1 MTERGIPR
9 KTEGGCEL
17 EPGDTVWSSVVA
29 RIRVELVLSSFLM
42 LFTELVLIRWAGA
55 YVVYLS
61 YFANFILLGSFL
73 GIGIGFL
80 RAHKEPDLFS
90 LAPVVLALFLGL
102 VIVFPVTIDRTG
114 GDLVYFGV
122 QTHGLPVWLML
133 PFVFVATA
141 LTMTTVAHGVAT
153 RFAWLPALEAYR
165 LDIIGSIA
173 GIVTFSALALAGLG
187 PIAWG
192 VVIAI
197 LFIVLFGRPTMLQWI
212 AVGAVAV
219 VLTIGVLP
227 SGTIWSPYYRL
238 HVGHT
243 GDTTLIDANGV
254 PHQTAIP
261 VGSDTDY
268 QLIYQRLPKPPARVL
283 VIGAGNGNDVATALA
298 NGARSVDAVEIDPEL
313 MAIGAQFHPNHPYQ
327 DPRVHRIIDDGRA
340 FLERTDNTYDL
351 IIFALPDSLTLLA
364 GQSALRLE
372 SYLFTEQAF
381 EAARDHLAPGG
392 AFAMYN
398 FYREQWLADR
408 LAGTLTDVFGNRP
421 CFELGQKA
429 GPTVGQFSIFVDGS
443 DPSSLRCS
451 TVWDPDGRQ
460 IVPPAVDDRPFLYLR
475 GRTIPGKYLATLFLV
490 LLASLVG
497 VWTAGGAFRPMARY
511 VDLFFMGAAFLLLE
525 TKAVVQFALLF
536 GTTWFV
542 NALVFAG
549 VLLIVLLA
557 IEVERRVH
565 IGRPL
570 LLFGLLFLG
579 LGVAW
584 LIPTDAL
591 LGFSVVPRF
600 FLAITLAFF
609 PIFVANLIF
618 AERFRD
624 TADPTAAFGA
634 NLLGAMVGGTLE
646 YLSLLVG
653 FRSLLF
659 VVAALYAVAY
669 LARPRLGQPEG
680 VGLASPAS
688 GTAAEAITGAG

>member
-1 MTERGIPR
+1 MTR
-9 KTEGGCEL
+9 
-17 EPGDTVWSSVVA
+17 A
-29 RIRVELVLSSFLM
+29 RVELFLASFLM
-42 LFTELVLIRWAGA
+42 LFVELVLIRWAGA

-80 RAHKEPDLFS
+80 RAKQEPGLFR

-102 VIVFPVTIDRTG
+102 VIGFPASIDRTG

-122 QTHGLPVWLML
+122 QTHGLPVWVML
-133 PFVFVATA
+133 PFVFIATA
-141 LTMTTVAHGVAT
+141 ITMATVAHGVAV
-153 RFAWLPALEAYR
+153 RFAAFPALEAYR
-165 LDIIGSIA
+165 LDILGSIA

-192 VVIAI
+192 LVIAI
-197 LFIVLFGRPTMLQWI
+197 LFVLLLRRPSMLQWV
-212 AVGAVAV
+212 AVGAVVAV
-219 VLTIGVLP
+219 LG
-227 SGTIWSPYYRL
+227 SGALRADTIWSPYYRL
-238 HVGHT
+238 QVGHMDDST
-243 GDTTLIDANGV
+243 YIDANGV

-261 VGSDTDY
+261 TGSDTDY
-268 QLIYQRLPKPPARVL
+268 QLIYRRLTKRPARVL

-298 NGARSVDAVEIDPEL
+298 NGAQSVDAVEIDPKL
-313 MAIGAQFHPNHPYQ
+313 MAIGVQFHPNHPYQ

-351 IIFALPDSLTLLA
+351 IIFALPDSLTLVA

-372 SYLFTEQAF
+372 SYLFTEQAI
-381 EAARDHLAPGG
+381 EAARAHLAPGG
-392 AFAMYN
+392 VFAMYN

-408 LAGTLTDVFGNRP
+408 LAGTLADVFGNRP
-421 CFELGQKA
+421 CFDLGHKV
-429 GPTVGQFSIFVDGS
+429 GVNIGQFSVFVDS
-443 DPSSLRCS
+443 TDVSSIHCA
-451 TVWDPDGRQ
+451 TAWDPDGRP
-460 IVPPAVDDRPFLYLR
+460 VVAPAVDDRPFLYLR
-475 GRTIPGKYLATLFLV
+475 EPTIPAKYLVTLLLV
-490 LLASLVG
+490 LAVSFVG
-497 VWTAGGAFRPMARY
+497 VWLAGGAFKPMARY

-549 VLLIVLLA
+549 VLAVVLLA
-557 IEVERRVH
+557 IEVERRIR

-579 LGVAW
+579 LVVAW
-584 LIPTDAL
+584 LVPTDAL

-600 FLAITLAFF
+600 LLATTLAFF

-634 NLLGAMVGGTLE
+634 NLLGAMLGGTLE

-653 FRSLLF
+653 FRALLL
-659 VVAALYAVAY
+659 VVAALYLIAY
-669 LARPRLGQPEG
+669 LTRPRVRQPHEG
-680 VGLASPAS
+680 AVSVPVAA
-688 GTAAEAITGAG
+688 GTVTESITGSG

>member
-1 MTERGIPR
+1 MTRDR
-9 KTEGGCEL
+9 LEL
-17 EPGDTVWSSVVA
+17 FLA
-29 RIRVELVLSSFLM
+29 SFLM
-42 LFTELVLIRWAGA
+42 LFVELVLIRWAGA

-80 RAHKEPDLFS
+80 RAHKEPDLFRF
-90 LAPVVLALFLGL
+90 APVVLALFLGL
-102 VIVFPVTIDRTG
+102 VIGFPATIDRTG

-133 PFVFVATA
+133 PFVFIATA
-141 LTMTTVAHGVAT
+141 LTMATVAHGVAR
-153 RFAWLPALEAYR
+153 RFARFSALEAYR
-165 LDIIGSIA
+165 LDILGSIA

-192 VVIAI
+192 VVIGA
-197 LFIVLFGRPTMLQWI
+197 LFIVLFRPPSLLQW
-212 AVGAVAV
+212 VAV
-219 VLTIGVLP
+219 VSVVAVLAIGAL
-227 SGTIWSPYYRL
+227 SADTIWSPYYRL
-238 HVGHT
+238 QIGHK
-243 GDTTLIDANGV
+243 GETTFIDANGV
-254 PHQTAIP
+254 PHQTAVP
-261 VGSDTDY
+261 AGSDHDY
-268 QLIYQRLPKPPARVL
+268 DLIYERLATPPAHVL

-298 NGARSVDAVEIDPEL
+298 HGARSVDAVEIDPKL
-313 MAIGAQFHPNHPYQ
+313 MAIGVEFHPSHPYQ
-327 DPRVHRIIDDGRA
+327 DSRVHRIIDDGRA
-340 FLERTDNTYDL
+340 FLERTDTTYDL

-392 AFAMYN
+392 VFAMYN

-408 LAGTLTDVFGNRP
+408 LAGTLTGVFGNRP
-421 CFELGQKA
+421 CFDLGQKV
-429 GPTVGQFSIFVDGS
+429 GTDVGQFSVFVDGLA
-443 DPSSLRCS
+443 PSSLRCS
-451 TVWDPDGRQ
+451 TVWDPDGRT
-460 IVPPAVDDRPFLYLR
+460 VVAPAVDDRPFLYLR
-475 GRTIPGKYLATLFLV
+475 NRSIPGKYVATLFLV
-490 LLASLVG
+490 LLASLIG
-497 VWTAGGAFRPMARY
+497 VWTAGGAFKPMARY

-549 VLLIVLLA
+549 VLAIVLLA
-557 IEVERRVH
+557 IEVERRIH

-579 LGVAW
+579 LLVAW
-584 LIPTDAL
+584 LVPTDAL
-591 LGFSVVPRF
+591 LGFSIVPRF
-600 FLAITLAFF
+600 LLAITLAFF

-634 NLLGAMVGGTLE
+634 NLLGAMLGGTLE

-669 LARPRLGQPEG
+669 LTRPRTSQPQD
-680 VGLASPAS
+680 VGAPTPVATGS
-688 GTAAEAITGAG
+688 AAEAITGSG

>member
-1 MTERGIPR
+1 MTRDR
-9 KTEGGCEL
+9 FEL
-17 EPGDTVWSSVVA
+17 FLA
-29 RIRVELVLSSFLM
+29 SFLM
-42 LFTELVLIRWAGA
+42 LFVELVLIRWAGA

-80 RAHKEPDLFS
+80 RARKRPDLFRF
-90 LAPVVLALFLGL
+90 APVVLALFLGL
-102 VIVFPVTIDRTG
+102 VIGFPATIDRTG

-133 PFVFVATA
+133 PFVFIATA

-153 RFAWLPALEAYR
+153 RFARFPALEAYR
-165 LDIIGSIA
+165 LDILGSIA
-173 GIVTFSALALAGLG
+173 GIVTFSALALAGLS

-192 VVIAI
+192 VVIAA
-197 LFIVLFGRPTMLQWI
+197 LFIVLFRPPTMLQW
-212 AVGAVAV
+212 VAVASV
-219 VLTIGVLP
+219 VAVLAIGAL
-227 SGTIWSPYYRL
+227 SADTIWSPYYRL
-238 HVGHT
+238 QIGHR
-243 GDTTLIDANGV
+243 DHTTFIDANGV
-254 PHQTAIP
+254 PHQTAVP
-261 VGSDTDY
+261 VGSDPDY
-268 QLIYQRLPKPPARVL
+268 DLIYKRLATPPSRVL

-298 NGARSVDAVEIDPEL
+298 HGARSVDAVEIDPKL
-313 MAIGAQFHPNHPYQ
+313 MAIGVEFHPSHPYQ
-327 DPRVHRIIDDGRA
+327 DPRVHQIIDDGRA
-340 FLERTDNTYDL
+340 FLERTDNSYDL

-372 SYLFTEQAF
+372 SYLFTKQAF

-408 LAGTLTDVFGNRP
+408 LAGTLAGVFGNRP
-421 CFELGQKA
+421 CFDLGQKV
-429 GPTVGQFSIFVDGS
+429 GTDVGQFSVFVDGVAQ
-443 DPSSLRCS
+443 SSLRCS
-451 TVWDPDGRQ
+451 TVWDPDGRTV
-460 IVPPAVDDRPFLYLR
+460 VPPAVDDRPFLYLR

-490 LLASLVG
+490 LAASLIG
-497 VWTAGGAFRPMARY
+497 VWTAGGAFKPMARY

-549 VLLIVLLA
+549 VL
-557 IEVERRVH
+557 
-565 IGRPL
+565 
-570 LLFGLLFLG
+570 
-579 LGVAW
+579 
-584 LIPTDAL
+584 PTDAL
-591 LGFSVVPRF
+591 LGFSIVPRF

-634 NLLGAMVGGTLE
+634 NLLGAMLGGTLE

-659 VVAALYAVAY
+659 VVAVLYLVAY
-669 LARPRLGQPEG
+669 LTRPRTVQGQSEG
-680 VGLASPAS
+680 VTAPVAA
-688 GTAAEAITGAG
+688 GTGAEAITGSG

>member
-1 MTERGIPR
+1 MTRDR
-9 KTEGGCEL
+9 LEL
-17 EPGDTVWSSVVA
+17 FLA
-29 RIRVELVLSSFLM
+29 SFLM
-42 LFTELVLIRWAGA
+42 LFVELVLIRWAGA

-80 RAHKEPDLFS
+80 RARKQPDLFRF
-90 LAPVVLALFLGL
+90 APVVLALFLGL
-102 VIVFPVTIDRTG
+102 VVGFPATIDRTG

-122 QTHGLPVWLML
+122 QTHGLPVWLLL

-141 LTMTTVAHGVAT
+141 LTMTTIAHGVAT
-153 RFAWLPALEAYR
+153 RFARFPALEAYR
-165 LDIIGSIA
+165 LDILGSIA
-173 GIVTFSALALAGLG
+173 GIVTFSALAIAGLN

-192 VVIAI
+192 VVIAAS
-197 LFIVLFGRPTMLQWI
+197 FIVLFRPPGMLQWVAI
-212 AVGAVAV
+212 TSVVAV
-219 VLTIGVLP
+219 LAIGAL
-227 SGTIWSPYYRL
+227 STDTIWSPYYRL
-238 HVGHT
+238 QIGHQ
-243 GDTTLIDANGV
+243 DQTTFIDANGV
-254 PHQTAIP
+254 PHQTAVP
-261 VGSDTDY
+261 VGSDPDY
-268 QLIYQRLPKPPARVL
+268 DLIYKRLASPPSRVL

-298 NGARSVDAVEIDPEL
+298 HGAQSVDAVEIDPKL
-313 MAIGAQFHPNHPYQ
+313 MAIGVEFHPSHPYQ
-327 DPRVHRIIDDGRA
+327 DPRVHQIIDDGRA

-381 EAARDHLAPGG
+381 EAARDHLSPGG

-408 LAGTLTDVFGNRP
+408 LAGTLTGVFGNRP
-421 CFELGQKA
+421 CFDLGQKV
-429 GPTVGQFSIFVDGS
+429 GTDVGQFSVFVDGVS
-443 DPSSLRCS
+443 ASSLRCS
-451 TVWDPDGRQ
+451 TVWDPDGRT
-460 IVPPAVDDRPFLYLR
+460 VVAPAVDDRPFLYLR
-475 GRTIPGKYLATLFLV
+475 SRTIPGKYLATLFLV
-490 LLASLVG
+490 LVASLIG
-497 VWTAGGAFRPMARY
+497 VWTAGGAFKPMAGY

-549 VLLIVLLA
+549 VLAIVLLA
-557 IEVERRVH
+557 IEVERRIH

-570 LLFGLLFLG
+570 LLFGLLFVG
-579 LGVAW
+579 LLVAW
-584 LIPTDAL
+584 LVPTDAL

-600 FLAITLAFF
+600 FFAITLAFF

-653 FRSLLF
+653 FRALLF
-659 VVAALYAVAY
+659 VVALIYLLAY
-669 LARPRLGQPEG
+669 LTRPRTLTTQRQAATGR
-680 VGLASPAS
+680 VSV
-688 GTAAEAITGAG
+688 AAETGT